1 VAEGL
6 LAGVTVLDMTNVL
19 AGPFAGY
26 QLALMGA
33 DVIKVEVPGTGDL
46 ARQLGADPDLS
57 RENLGVS
64 FLAQNAGKRSVSVNL
79 KSEAGKE
86 VFSRLLEKAD
96 VLLENFRP
104 GVLERLG
111 FGRERLRELRP
122 GLVYCAVSGFGATG
136 PLAQRP
142 AYDQVIQGMSGIM
155 SITGTPESAPLRVGF
170 PVCDS
175 FGGLAAAFAIA
186 SALVRQRRTGDGA
199 YLDVSMLD
207 AALTAMGWVVSDHLV
222 AGREPRP
229 MGNEN
234 VTSAPSGTFRTAEG
248 ALNIAANK
256 QEQFEILCKVLGR
269 EELVTDPRFVTRDD
283 RKRNREALRD
293 ELEITLRTRT
303 ALEWDEIL
311 LATGVPAAPV
321 VTVPEALRS
330 AQITHRALVTELPL
344 PQAGGQTGE
353 QADGEGDTRSDERED
368 RGRLRVVGLPTHVDG
383 AAVRPTAPPPLL
395 GEHTDEVLREI
406 GYDDTDIARLREER
420 AV

>member
-1 VAEGL
+1 VSDGGQNVEPTGGAL

-26 QLALMGA
+26 QLALLGA

-64 FLAQNAGKRSVSVNL
+64 FLAQNAGKRSITVDL
-79 KSEAGKE
+79 KNDAGKE
-86 VFSRLLEKAD
+86 VFTRLLERAD

-155 SITGTPESAPLRVGF
+155 SVTGTPQAAPLRVGY

-175 FGGLAAAFAIA
+175 FGGLAAAFAI
-186 SALVRQRRTGDGA
+186 SAALLRQRRTGEGA

-207 AALTAMGWVVSDHLV
+207 AALTSMGWVVSDHLV
-222 AGREPRP
+222 AGREPVP

-234 VTSAPSGTFRTAEG
+234 ITSAPSGTFETADG

-256 QEQFEILCKVLGR
+256 QEQFETLCRVLDR
-269 EELVTDPRFVTRDD
+269 EELIDDPRFLTRDD
-283 RKRNREALRD
+283 RKLHRDVLRA
-293 ELEITLRTRT
+293 ELETSLKART
-303 ALEWDEIL
+303 AQEWDKIL
-311 LATGVPAAPV
+311 LPTGVPAAPV
-321 VTVPEALRS
+321 VSVPEALRS
-330 AQITHRALVTELPL
+330 EQVTHRGLVTELPSPRGDGSAL
-344 PQAGGQTGE
+344 RPGG
-353 QADGEGDTRSDERED
+353 DP
-368 RGRLRVVGLPTHVDG
+368 LRVVGLPTQVDG
-383 AAVRPTAPPPLL
+383 AAVRPTAAPPLL
-395 GEHTDEVLREI
+395 GEHTDALLAEL
-406 GYDDTDIARLREER
+406 GYDASDIADLHSGG

>member
-1 VAEGL
+1 MAEGL

-64 FLAQNAGKRSVSVNL
+64 FLAQNAGKRSVTVNL

-86 VFSRLLEKAD
+86 VFTRLLDRAD

-111 FGRERLRELRP
+111 FGRQRLHELKP

-175 FGGLAAAFAIA
+175 FGGLAAAFAVA
-186 SALVRQRRTGDGA
+186 SALLRQRRTGEGA

-222 AGREPRP
+222 AGREPGP

-234 VTSAPSGTFRTAEG
+234 VTSAPSGTFRTADG

-256 QEQFEILCKVLGR
+256 QEQFETLCRVLER
-269 EELVTDPRFVTRDD
+269 EELRTDPRFATRDD
-283 RKRNREALRD
+283 RKRNRHALRA
-293 ELEITLRTRT
+293 ELEITLKSRT
-303 ALEWDEIL
+303 AQEWDEIL
-311 LATGVPAAPV
+311 LPTGVPAAPV
-321 VTVPEALRS
+321 VTVPQALRS
-330 AQITHRALVTELPL
+330 AQIAHRGLVTELPL
-344 PQAGGQTGE
+344 PQAGTEADE
-353 QADGEGDTRSDERED
+353 QARQDP
-368 RGRLRVVGLPTHVDG
+368 LRVVGLPTQIDG
-383 AAVRPTAPPPLL
+383 AAVRPAGPPPLL
-395 GEHTDEVLREI
+395 GEHTAEVLRDL
-406 GYDDTDIARLREER
+406 GYDDAGIARLREER